1 VTPQEAQAIADRQA
15 ARQKVLDKFPDGTAV
30 VTDEDCRL
38 LNASEIKALINANR
52 LQGIGADKRI
62 RGRA

>member
-1 VTPQEAQAIADRQA
+1 MTPQEAQAIADRQA
-15 ARQKVLDKFPDGTAV
+15 ARQKVLDKFPDATAV

>member
-1 VTPQEAQAIADRQA
+1 MTPQEQQAITDKAA
-15 ARQKVLDKFPDGTAV
+15 ARAAVLAKFPDPAAV